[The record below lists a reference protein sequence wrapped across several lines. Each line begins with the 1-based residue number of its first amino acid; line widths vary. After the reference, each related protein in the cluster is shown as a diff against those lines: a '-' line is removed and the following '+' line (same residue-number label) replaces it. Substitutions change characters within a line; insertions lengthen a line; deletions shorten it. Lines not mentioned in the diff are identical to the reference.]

1 MAFDCIAL
9 RIEGPIAHIRLNR
22 PDKLNAI
29 NHEMLLEL
37 HRALDEVEQNPA
49 VRVVTLAGNGRA
61 FCSGFDLSE
70 LQPDS
75 SAEQTRRVL
84 QADFDLILRF
94 WHSPKPTLAAVH
106 GYALG
111 GGFEL
116 AMACDMTIAAEG
128 ALFGEPEPKFG
139 SGIVALLLPWVTG
152 PKQAKEMLLFGSDRI
167 EAPRAL
173 EMGLI
178 NRVVALDTLMTEM
191 IGIAGRCAMLDAEA
205 VRLTKSA
212 INRSYSTMGFEQALR
227 EALEIDVTIETT
239 ETAESRTFKDILA
252 RQGVKAAIAWRESR
266 VFKSEQAPPEQH

>member
-1 MAFDCIAL
+1 VAFDCIAL